1 MDFSLS
7 FLAAMLDAEGTTGC
21 VSETGGV
28 IVNIPCKEITRNS
41 YMAMHDLNVNG
52 TLDRYFAHV
61 PFERGKT
68 SAKY

>member
-21 VSETGGV
+21 VSERGGG
-28 IVNIPCKEITRNS
+28 IVKNIPCKEITRNS

-52 TLDRYFAHV
+52 TLVRFFTHV
-61 PFERGKT
+61 PFEKEKNL
-68 SAKY
+68 A